1 MVLFMEKF
9 DLFMGCL
16 GNGATVCN
24 KAVLENGDYKK
35 IAHIAECGKITWYV
49 NPSVYVPGADL
60 LKIEHCADVQR
71 VKWENWLDSMA
82 EPKQYE
88 ILLDKVPINTM
99 LYTMNLGGDIA
110 RKIEYLKQVCY
121 EKTYF

>member
-1 MVLFMEKF
+1 MAKF

-16 GNGATVCN
+16 GNGVTVCN
-24 KAVLENGDYKK
+24 KAVLENGDFKK

-49 NPSVYVPGADL
+49 NPALYVPGADL

-71 VKWENWLDSMA
+71 VNWENWLDTMP

-88 ILLDKVPINTM
+88 ILLNRVPANIM
-99 LYTMNLGGDIA
+99 LYAMNLGGELT
-110 RKIEYLKQVCY
+110 RKIEYLKQVCF
-121 EKTYF
+121 EKSYF